1 MSVRLLCLVAVAAT
15 IGCASGGSGRT
26 PVSARGT
33 NRLLSADE
41 VFAAKA
47 DAGSAYDALARLR
60 PNWLAVHGVSSFD
73 VRDAEYATVYIDG
86 QHHGN
91 LETLRSIPATDVRAY
106 KYYDVT
112 EAGAMFGLRAGTA
125 GVIALTLK
133 VRE

>member
-1 MSVRLLCLVAVAAT
+1 MSIKHLCLLSVAAM
-15 IGCASGGSGRT
+15 IGCASGSNTRT
-26 PVSARGT
+26 PSSPRMARI
-33 NRLLSADE
+33 LSADE

-47 DAGSAYDALARLR
+47 DIGSAYDALARLR

-73 VRDAEYATVYIDG
+73 NRDAEYAEVYVDG

-91 LETLRSIPATDVRAY
+91 LQTLKNIAATDVRSF

-112 EAGAMFGLRAGTA
+112 EAGGTFGLRAGTG

>member
-1 MSVRLLCLVAVAAT
+1 MSVKLLCLLAVAAVF
-15 IGCASGGSGRT
+15 GCASGGSGRT
-26 PVSARGT
+26 PVSPRMARILG
-33 NRLLSADE
+33 ADE

-47 DAGSAYDALARLR
+47 DVGSAYDALARLR

-73 VRDAEYATVYIDG
+73 ARDAEYAEVYIDG
-86 QHHGN
+86 QHHGS
-91 LETLRSIPATDVRAY
+91 LETLKSIPAADVRAY

-112 EAGAMFGLRAGTA
+112 EAGGTFGLRAGTG

>member
-1 MSVRLLCLVAVAAT
+1 MSSRLCCLVAVAAI
-15 IGCASGGSGRT
+15 IGCASSGSPT
-26 PVSARGT
+26 PSSPRMARI
-33 NRLLSADE
+33 LSADE

-47 DAGSAYDALARLR
+47 DQGSAYDALARLR

-73 VRDAEYATVYIDG
+73 NRDAEYAIVYIDG
-86 QHHGN
+86 QHHGS
-91 LETLRSIPATDVRAY
+91 LETLRSIPASDVRSY

-112 EAGAMFGLRAGTA
+112 EAGGTFGLRAGTG

>member
-1 MSVRLLCLVAVAAT
+1 MSVKLISLVVVAAM

-26 PVSARGT
+26 PVSPRMARILG
-33 NRLLSADE
+33 ADE

-47 DAGSAYDALARLR
+47 DQGSAYDALARLR

-73 VRDAEYATVYIDG
+73 NRDAEYAIVYVDG
-86 QHHGN
+86 QHHGS
-91 LETLRSIPATDVRAY
+91 LETLRSIPASDVRAY

-112 EAGAMFGLRAGTA
+112 EAGATFGLQAGTG

>member
-1 MSVRLLCLVAVAAT
+1 MSVKLFCLLAVAAT
-15 IGCASGGSGRT
+15 IGCASGPRNS
-26 PVSARGT
+26 PVSPRMARIL
-33 NRLLSADE
+33 NSEE
-41 VFAAKA
+41 VFDAKA
-47 DAGSAYDALARLR
+47 DQGSAYDALARLR

-73 VRDAEYATVYIDG
+73 ARDAEYAEVYIDG

-91 LETLRSIPATDVRAY
+91 LETLRSIPASDVRAY

-112 EAGAMFGLRAGTA
+112 EAGATFGLRAGTG